1 MDQRILV
8 LKTGG
13 FILPAWQTKEDHS
26 VEDIEGYFSQ
36 HDGSEDHSVEDR
48 RVNSPSMMGQ
58 RTIVLK
64 TGGLFLPV

>member
-1 MDQRILV
+1 MMDQRILV

-36 HDGSEDHSVEDR
+36 HGR
-48 RVNSPSMMGQ
+48 PKRI
-58 RTIVLK
+58 IVLK
-64 TGGLFLPV
+64 T